1 LAQVLRRRGRIQLR
15 LNQEERDALAHIVS
29 SLRPLVANTPAATP
43 RAYDDPESQ
52 ADYSKWVH
60 ADLER
65 GRESDIDTVAQGL
78 AAGEDTLV
86 LTEEQAFGWLR
97 ALTHLRMAAG
107 NELGIN
113 SDGWESEVPQQTQ
126 GRMEFRMLTALG
138 WIQEELIAALES

>member
-1 LAQVLRRRGRIQLR
+1 MAQVLRRRGRIQLR
-15 LNQEERDALAHIVS
+15 LNQEERDALAHIVT
-29 SLRPLVANTPAATP
+29 SLRPLVATTPAATP

-65 GRESDIDTVAQGL
+65 GRESDVDVVVEGL

-86 LTEEQAFGWLR
+86 LTEDQAFAWLR
-97 ALTHLRMAAG
+97 ALTHLRLAAG
-107 NELGIN
+107 TQLGID
-113 SDGWESEVPQQTQ
+113 SDGWDSGVPQQTQ
-126 GRMEFRMLTALG
+126 EKMEFRMLTALG